1 MTANYILPFPCYC
14 GFTNGLVMSL
24 PMKKLIQLFS
34 LATLAGMAITA
45 QGQTWLT
52 KGLVAYYP
60 FNGSADDSAGTNNGT
75 VTGATLT
82 ADRLGHL
89 NTAFSFN
96 GINNRIDFNKSPLTN
111 VANWTISAWIKP
123 ANFTQQSVAVQ
134 VGFDNAGTGNGY
146 GIGFVGYLY
155 SSNLVGILSGVDP
168 GWIDSGRAS
177 PSTNQW
183 QHIVMLRDATTT
195 KFFIDGL
202 QTPSTYTT
210 TPKTPTD
217 FTIGSQ
223 NGLRFFNGLIDDVRI
238 YNRALS
244 SNEVSQLHSIEAGYL
259 TIHKA
264 VYLDSGM
271 LSVGTNYQLQVSS
284 DLLNWTN
291 QGAPFTATDSYWRP
305 TNYWDVEN
313 WGTLFFRLK
322 PQ

>member
-1 MTANYILPFPCYC
+1 MEKRNL
-14 GFTNGLVMSL
+14 
-24 PMKKLIQLFS
+24 LFGIVA
-34 LATLAGMAITA
+34 LAAMVTTTQA
-45 QGQTWLT
+45 QNWLT
-52 KGLVAYYP
+52 NGLVAYYP
-60 FNGSADDSAGTNNGT
+60 FDGNADDAAGTNNGT

-82 ADRLGHL
+82 ADRFGHL

-111 VANWTISAWIKP
+111 VAYWTVSAWIKP

-155 SSNLVGILSGVDP
+155 SSNLVGILSGIGA

-177 PSTNQW
+177 PSSNQW
-183 QHIVMLRDATTT
+183 QHIVMLWDATTT

-223 NGLRFFNGLIDDVRI
+223 NDG
-238 YNRALS
+238 A
-244 SNEVSQLHSIEAGYL
+244 QL
-259 TIHKA
+259 
-264 VYLDSGM
+264 
-271 LSVGTNYQLQVSS
+271 N
-284 DLLNWTN
+284 
-291 QGAPFTATDSYWRP
+291 
-305 TNYWDVEN
+305 
-313 WGTLFFRLK
+313 
-322 PQ
+322 